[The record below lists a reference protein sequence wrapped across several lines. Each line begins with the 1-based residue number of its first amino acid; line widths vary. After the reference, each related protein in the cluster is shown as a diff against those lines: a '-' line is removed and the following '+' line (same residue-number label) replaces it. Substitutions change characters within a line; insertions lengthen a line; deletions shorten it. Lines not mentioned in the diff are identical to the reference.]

1 LRGYNSFRRQ
11 IQFKEVDGK
20 SKDMSR
26 ITNWFKTVFH
36 RLFHMDDR
44 LLLIIAGSIAGIC
57 SGLAAVALRLSLESV
72 LEWLHQFRHYAWA
85 FVFPAIGALL
95 SSLYLEKIAREGAGH
110 GVPEVIY
117 SVSRYGGL
125 LRFRSSYSRLI
136 SSFLT
141 IGSGGS
147 AGPEAPVVMSGSA
160 IGSNIAKFLGLN
172 DRQRITLVGCGTA
185 GAIASIFN
193 APIAGLVFSIEVI
206 LGEWKFVNIIPIAIA
221 AVAGAEI
228 SQAIIPGQV
237 IFNHQLFHVGF
248 SDILPSLCLAMG
260 TAFISVFFTKVLR
273 KTGKIA
279 RKSFF
284 PLWARAIIG
293 GCTVGIIGMFFPV
306 VLGEGYHFI
315 QSMIS
320 GTFSMGVFLTFL
332 AVFAKIFATSM
343 TLGWGGSGGIFA
355 PCLLI
360 GSLSGIVFHK
370 VFLVL
375 FPSVGVASQGAYA
388 LLGMTGLI
396 SGVMQA
402 PLTGIFLIVEITGGY
417 ETILP
422 LIIVSSI
429 SSTMSHYIEPASF
442 YFKELIERGQF
453 LRPGTDAR
461 ILSDLNIS
469 ELIVTDYIKVSEN
482 MVFRKFIEI
491 IKTADQNFFPVIE
504 DKTQEY
510 KGVIQISAI
519 RKYALDPGMY
529 DMIFLNQIM
538 ETNVLTVSLE
548 NDLQEV
554 LDMMEINNMDSI
566 PVVENDRFVG
576 MISKNRILDLY
587 RRELIMQTSVH

>member
-1 LRGYNSFRRQ
+1 MPA
-11 IQFKEVDGK
+11 IK
-20 SKDMSR
+20 
-26 ITNWFKTVFH
+26 NWYKTVYQ
-36 RLFHMDDR
+36 RLFHLDDR

-57 SGLAAVALRLSLESV
+57 SGLAAVVLRLSLESV
-72 LEWLHQFRHYAWA
+72 LEWLHPFRHYGWA
-85 FVFPAIGALL
+85 FIFPAVGALL
-95 SSLYLEKIAREGAGH
+95 SSFYLEKIAREGAGH

-160 IGSNIAKFLGLN
+160 IGSSIAKFLSLN

-221 AVAGAEI
+221 AVAGAQV
-228 SQAIIPGQV
+228 SQAIIPERV
-237 IFNHQLFHVGF
+237 LFFHQPFQVGF
-248 SDILPSLCLAMG
+248 PDVLACLCLAVV
-260 TAFISVFFTKVLR
+260 TAMISVLFTKVLR
-273 KTGKIA
+273 QTGKIA
-279 RKSFF
+279 KKSAF
-284 PLWARAIIG
+284 PLWGRAFIG
-293 GCTVGIIGMFFPV
+293 GCTVGIIGMFMPV
-306 VLGEGYHFI
+306 VLAEGYSFI

-320 GTFSMGVFLTFL
+320 GTFSMGLFLAFV
-332 AVFAKIFATSM
+332 AVFAKIFATAM

-360 GSLSGIVFHK
+360 GSLTGIVFHK
-370 VFLVL
+370 MLFAL
-375 FPSVGVASQGAYA
+375 FPTVGCASEGAYA
-388 LLGMTGLI
+388 LLGMTGII

-422 LIIVSSI
+422 LIVVSSI

-461 ILSDLNIS
+461 ILSDLNIR
-469 ELIVTDYIKVSEN
+469 ELIETEFVTVSEN
-482 MVFRKFIEI
+482 MVFRKFIELL
-491 IKTADQNFFPVIE
+491 KTSGQNFFPVIE
-504 DKTQEY
+504 DGSDEY
-510 KGVIQISAI
+510 KGMIQISGI
-519 RKYALDPGMY
+519 RRYALDPGMY

-538 ETNVLTVSLE
+538 DTEVITASLE

-554 LDMMEINNMDSI
+554 LDMMDINNMDSI
-566 PVVENDRFVG
+566 PIVENDQFIG
-576 MISKNRILDLY
+576 MISKTRVLDLY
-587 RRELIMQTSVH
+587 RRELIVQTSVH

>member
-1 LRGYNSFRRQ
+1 
-11 IQFKEVDGK
+11 
-20 SKDMSR
+20 MS
-26 ITNWFKTVFH
+26 IVKNWYKIIYHKLFH
-36 RLFHMDDR
+36 RDDR
-44 LLLIIAGSIAGIC
+44 LLLIIAGSIVGIC
-57 SGLAAVALRLSLESV
+57 SGLAAVALRLSLESF
-72 LEWLHQFRHYAWA
+72 LEWLHPFRHYGWA
-85 FVFPAIGALL
+85 FVIPAIGALL

-117 SVSRYGGL
+117 AVSRYGGL

-160 IGSNIAKFLGLN
+160 IGSNIAKFLSLN

-193 APIAGLVFSIEVI
+193 APITGLVFSMEVI
-206 LGEWKFVNIIPIAIA
+206 LGEWKLKNIIPIAIA

-228 SQAIIPGQV
+228 SQAIIPEQV
-237 IFNHQLFHVGF
+237 IFNHQPFQVGAL
-248 SDILPSLCLAMG
+248 DILPSLSLAVV
-260 TAFISVFFTKVLR
+260 TALFSVFFTKVLR
-273 KTGKIA
+273 QTGKIA
-279 RKSFF
+279 KKTSF
-284 PLWARAIIG
+284 PLWVRAVIG
-293 GCTVGIIGMFFPV
+293 GCTVGIISMFMPV

-315 QSMIS
+315 QTMIS
-320 GTFSMGVFLTFL
+320 GTFSMGFFLIL
-332 AVFAKIFATSM
+332 VAVFAKIFATAM

-355 PCLLI
+355 PCLVI
-360 GSLSGIVFHK
+360 GSLVGVVFHK
-370 VFLVL
+370 AL
-375 FPSVGVASQGAYA
+375 FALLPTLGFASEGAYA
-388 LLGMTGLI
+388 LLGMTGLV

-469 ELIVTDYIKVSEN
+469 ELIEEGYVTVSEN
-482 MVFRKFIEI
+482 MVFRKFIEL
-491 IKTADQNFFPVIE
+491 IKMSGQNFYPVIE
-504 DKTQEY
+504 DQTNEY

-529 DMIFLNQIM
+529 DMIFLSQIM
-538 ETNVLTVSLE
+538 DTKILSASLE

-554 LDMMEINNMDSI
+554 LDMMDSNRMDSI

-576 MISKNRILDLY
+576 MISKTRILDLY
-587 RRELIMQTSVH
+587 RRELIIQTSVQ

>member
-1 LRGYNSFRRQ
+1 MFS
-11 IQFKEVDGK
+11 IK
-20 SKDMSR
+20 
-26 ITNWFKTVFH
+26 NWYKNAYH
-36 RLFHMDDR
+36 KLFHLDDR
-44 LLLIIAGSIAGIC
+44 LLLIIAGSVVGVC

-72 LEWLHQFRHYAWA
+72 LEWLHQFRHYWWA
-85 FVFPAIGALL
+85 FILPAIGALL
-95 SSLYLEKIAREGAGH
+95 SSLYLEKVVREAAGH

-125 LRFRSSYSRLI
+125 LRFRSCYSRLI

-147 AGPEAPVVMSGSA
+147 AGPEAPIVMSGSA
-160 IGSNIAKFLGLN
+160 IGSNIAKFLNLN

-193 APIAGLVFSIEVI
+193 APIAGLVFSVEVI

-228 SQAIIPGQV
+228 SQALIPGQI

-248 SDILPSLCLAMG
+248 ADILPSLCLAAV
-260 TAFISVFFTKVLR
+260 TAFISVLFTKVLR
-273 KTGKIA
+273 QTGKIA
-279 RKSFF
+279 KASPL
-284 PLWARAIIG
+284 PLWSRAVIG
-293 GCTVGIIGMFFPV
+293 GCTVGIMGMFIPQ

-315 QSMIS
+315 QLMIS
-320 GTFSMGVFLTFL
+320 ETFSMGIFLISV
-332 AVFAKIFATSM
+332 AVFAKIFATAM

-360 GSLSGIVFHK
+360 GSLTGILFHK
-370 VFLVL
+370 LL
-375 FPSVGVASQGAYA
+375 SILLPSVGCASEGAYA
-388 LLGMTGLI
+388 LLGMAGLI

-469 ELIVTDYIKVSEN
+469 ELIETDYIKVSQN
-482 MVFRKFIEI
+482 MVFRKFIDM
-491 IKTADQNFFPVIE
+491 IKTSHQHFFPVIE
-504 DKTQEY
+504 DETGEY
-510 KGVIQISAI
+510 LGVIQISAI

-529 DMIFLNQIM
+529 DMILLNQIM
-538 ETNVLTVSLE
+538 DTDVMTASLE

-554 LDMMEINNMDSI
+554 LHMMDINNMDSI
-566 PVVENDRFVG
+566 PIVENDRFVG
-576 MISKNRILDLY
+576 MISKTRILDLY
-587 RRELIMQTSVH
+587 RRELIMQTSVG

>member
-1 LRGYNSFRRQ
+1 
-11 IQFKEVDGK
+11 
-20 SKDMSR
+20 
-26 ITNWFKTVFH
+26 
-36 RLFHMDDR
+36 MDDR
-44 LLLIIAGSIAGIC
+44 LLLILAGSIAGIC

-72 LEWLHQFRHYAWA
+72 LGWLHPFRHYWWA

-125 LRFRSSYSRLI
+125 LRLRSSYSRLI
-136 SSFLT
+136 ASFLT

-147 AGPEAPVVMSGSA
+147 AGPEAPIVMSGSA
-160 IGSNIAKFLGLN
+160 IGSNIAKLLGLN

-221 AVAGAEI
+221 AVAGAQV
-228 SQAIIPGQV
+228 SQAFFPEQV
-237 IFNHQLFHVGF
+237 IFNHQTFQVGF
-248 SDILPSLCLAMG
+248 PDTMASLCLAVV
-260 TAFISVFFTKVLR
+260 TAMISVAFTKTLR
-273 KTGKIA
+273 LTGKFA
-279 RKSFF
+279 KKSSL
-284 PLWARAIIG
+284 PLWTRAIIG
-293 GCTVGIIGMFFPV
+293 GCAVGIIATGMPV

-320 GTFSMGVFLTFL
+320 GTFSMGTFL
-332 AVFAKIFATSM
+332 AFVAIFAKIFATSM

-360 GSLSGIVFHK
+360 GSLTGIVFHK
-370 VFLVL
+370 FMFIL
-375 FPSVGVASQGAYA
+375 FPFVGCASEGAYA
-388 LLGMTGLI
+388 LLGMTGII

-422 LIIVSSI
+422 LIVVSSL

-461 ILSDLNIS
+461 ILSDLNIR
-469 ELIVTDYIKVSEN
+469 ELIETGFVKVSEN

-491 IKTADQNFFPVIE
+491 VKTSDQNFFPVVE
-504 DKTQEY
+504 DGTNVY

-519 RKYALDPGMY
+519 RKFALDPGMY
-529 DMIFLNQIM
+529 DMVFLNQIM
-538 ETNVLTVSLE
+538 DSDVITVSLE
-548 NDLQEV
+548 NDLQAL
-554 LDMMEINNMDSI
+554 LDIMDTHHMDSM
-566 PVVENDRFVG
+566 PVVDNELFIG
-576 MISKNRILDLY
+576 MISKTRILDLY
-587 RRELIMQTSVH
+587 RRELIMQASDQ

>member
-1 LRGYNSFRRQ
+1 MSTIKNWY
-11 IQFKEVDGK
+11 K
-20 SKDMSR
+20 SLYQK
-26 ITNWFKTVFH
+26 
-36 RLFHMDDR
+36 LFHLDDR
-44 LLLIIAGSIAGIC
+44 LLLIIAGSIVGIC
-57 SGLAAVALRLSLESV
+57 SGLAAVALRLSLESI
-72 LEWLHQFRHYAWA
+72 LEWLHPFRQYGWA
-85 FVFPAIGALL
+85 FVFPAIGAVL
-95 SSLYLEKIAREGAGH
+95 STLYLEKIAREGAGH

-160 IGSNIAKFLGLN
+160 IGSNIAKFLVLN

-193 APIAGLVFSIEVI
+193 APIAGLVFAIEVI

-221 AVAGAEI
+221 AVAGAEV
-228 SQAIIPGQV
+228 SQAIIPEQI
-237 IFNHQLFHVGF
+237 IFNHQPFAVSV
-248 SDILPSLCLAMG
+248 SDILPSLCLAVV
-260 TAFISVFFTKVLR
+260 TALISVLFTKVLR
-273 KTGKIA
+273 QTGKIA
-279 RKSFF
+279 KISSF
-284 PLWARAIIG
+284 PLWGRAVIG
-293 GCTVGIIGMFFPV
+293 GCIVGLIGMSMPV
-306 VLGEGYHFI
+306 VLGEGYHSI

-320 GTFSMGVFLTFL
+320 ETFSMGLFWAFV
-332 AVFAKIFATSM
+332 AVFAKIFATAM

-355 PCLLI
+355 PCLVI
-360 GSLSGIVFHK
+360 GSLTGVVFHNI
-370 VFLVL
+370 LLIL
-375 FPSVGVASQGAYA
+375 FPAIGCGSEGAYA
-388 LLGMTGLI
+388 LLGMTGVI

-422 LIIVSSI
+422 LIVVSSI

-461 ILSDLNIS
+461 ILSDLNIR
-469 ELIVTDYIKVSEN
+469 ELIETEYMKVSEN
-482 MVFRKFIEI
+482 MVFREFIELL
-491 IKTADQNFFPVIE
+491 KSSGQNFFPVIA
-504 DKTQEY
+504 DGTDEY
-510 KGVIQISAI
+510 KGMIQISAI

-538 ETNVLTVSLE
+538 DTEVLTASLE

-554 LDMMEINNMDSI
+554 VDMMDINNMDNI
-566 PVVENDRFVG
+566 PIVENDRFVG
-576 MISKNRILDLY
+576 MISKTRILDLY

>member
-1 LRGYNSFRRQ
+1 
-11 IQFKEVDGK
+11 
-20 SKDMSR
+20 MST
-26 ITNWFKTVFH
+26 IKNWYKTLYH

-44 LLLIIAGSIAGIC
+44 LLLILAGSIAGIC
-57 SGLAAVALRLSLESV
+57 SGLAAVVLRLSLESV
-72 LEWLHQFRHYAWA
+72 LEWLHPFRHYWWA

-125 LRFRSSYSRLI
+125 LRLRSSYSRLI
-136 SSFLT
+136 ASFLT

-147 AGPEAPVVMSGSA
+147 AGPEAPIVMSGSA

-221 AVAGAEI
+221 AVAGAQV
-228 SQAIIPGQV
+228 SQAFFPEQV
-237 IFNHQLFHVGF
+237 IFNHQPFQVGF
-248 SDILPSLCLAMG
+248 PDTMASLCLAVV
-260 TAFISVFFTKVLR
+260 AAIISVVFTKMLR
-273 KTGKIA
+273 LAGKVA
-279 RKSFF
+279 KKSPF
-284 PLWARAIIG
+284 PFWARAIIG
-293 GCTVGIIGMFFPV
+293 GCAVGIIATGMPV

-320 GTFSMGVFLTFL
+320 GTFSMGTFL
-332 AVFAKIFATSM
+332 AFVAIFAKIFATSM

-360 GSLSGIVFHK
+360 GSLTGIVFHK
-370 VFLVL
+370 IMFLL
-375 FPSVGVASQGAYA
+375 FPSVGCASEGAYA
-388 LLGMTGLI
+388 LLGMTGII

-422 LIIVSSI
+422 LIVVSSL

-461 ILSDLNIS
+461 ILSDLNIR
-469 ELIVTDYIKVSEN
+469 ELIETGFVKVSEN

-491 IKTADQNFFPVIE
+491 VRTSDQNFFPVVE
-504 DKTQEY
+504 DGTHAY

-519 RKYALDPGMY
+519 RKFALDPGMY
-529 DMIFLNQIM
+529 DMVFLNQIM
-538 ETNVLTVSLE
+538 DSDVITVSLE

-554 LDMMEINNMDSI
+554 LDIMDTHHMDSM
-566 PVVENDRFVG
+566 PVVENERFLG
-576 MISKNRILDLY
+576 MISKTKILDLY
-587 RRELIMQTSVH
+587 RRELIMQGSDQ

>member
-1 LRGYNSFRRQ
+1 
-11 IQFKEVDGK
+11 
-20 SKDMSR
+20 MSTIR
-26 ITNWFKTVFH
+26 NWYKTLYH
-36 RLFHMDDR
+36 KLFHLDDR

-72 LEWLHQFRHYAWA
+72 LEWLHGFRHYGWA
-85 FVFPAIGALL
+85 FIIPAIGALL

-160 IGSNIAKFLGLN
+160 IGSNLAKFLGLN

-221 AVAGAEI
+221 AVAGAQV
-228 SQAIIPGQV
+228 SQTIIPEQV
-237 IFNHQLFHVGF
+237 IFNHQPFLVGA
-248 SDILPSLCLAMG
+248 SDILPSLCLAVV
-260 TAFISVFFTKVLR
+260 TAMISVLFTKVLR
-273 KTGKIA
+273 QTGKIA
-279 RKSFF
+279 RKSSF
-284 PLWARAIIG
+284 PLWVRAVVG
-293 GCTVGIIGMFFPV
+293 GCTVGIIGMFMPV

-320 GTFSMGVFLTFL
+320 GTFSMSVFFIFV
-332 AVFAKIFATSM
+332 AVFAKIFATAM

-360 GSLSGIVFHK
+360 GSLTGIVFHK
-370 VFLVL
+370 ALFSL
-375 FPSVGVASQGAYA
+375 FPTIECASEGAYA

-422 LIIVSSI
+422 LIVVSSI

-461 ILSDLNIS
+461 ILSDLNIR
-469 ELIVTDYIKVSEN
+469 ELIEDGYIKVSEN

-491 IKTADQNFFPVIE
+491 IKTSDQNFYPVIE
-504 DKTQEY
+504 DGTGEY

-538 ETNVLTVSLE
+538 DTRMMTASLE

-554 LDMMEINNMDSI
+554 LDMMDINNMDTIS
-566 PVVENDRFVG
+566 VVENDRFIG
-576 MISKNRILDLY
+576 MILKTRILDLY
-587 RRELIMQTSVH
+587 RRELIMQTSIQ